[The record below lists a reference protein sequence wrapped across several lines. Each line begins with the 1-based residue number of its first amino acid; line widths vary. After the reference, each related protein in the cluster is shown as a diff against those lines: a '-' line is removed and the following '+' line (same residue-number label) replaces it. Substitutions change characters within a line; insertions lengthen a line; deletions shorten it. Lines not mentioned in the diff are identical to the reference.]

1 MRVALLTMLETG
13 GTASSC
19 PRAFLPV
26 GGLSVAR
33 QQLGLVLALG
43 CERIICLAREFG
55 PELTDLQ
62 HVGEAHGAHFHAISA
77 PRALA
82 GLVTAADELIALAD
96 GLLADPEEAARLLEA
111 GQAVLVQPVDAGLAA
126 GFERLDINHASAGAL
141 RMPGRL
147 VEKLAD
153 LPTDID
159 AMSALTRIALQN
171 GVVQR
176 QITVAEASARRW
188 ALVRTDDEAH
198 GLEPAWF
205 SERMSDARTI
215 SPGEWLARAAAR
227 RFGPA
232 MLHSTGGKVAGVAG
246 AGVLLALGLGAGWFG
261 LVAGGLILCACGWVT
276 GRMSEEIYQVE
287 RRALLRKSP
296 RFLSGSVF
304 GWAIDLALIALAGW
318 GVGASSAA
326 PWGQQ
331 FFAPAM
337 VVALSRLVPRLI
349 ETRWAHVLEDR
360 ALVALVLAAAQTS
373 GQAGLALPGLALVL
387 VIAGLAAPRGNRG

>member
-1 MRVALLTMLETG
+1 
-13 GTASSC
+13 
-19 PRAFLPV
+19 
-26 GGLSVAR
+26 VAR
-33 QQLGLVLALG
+33 QQLGLALALG

-55 PELTDLQ
+55 PELTELQ
-62 HVGEAHGAHFHAISA
+62 HVAEAHGAHFHAISA
-77 PRALA
+77 PRALV

-96 GLLADPEEAARLLEA
+96 GLLADPEEASRLLEA

-147 VEKLAD
+147 VERLAD
-153 LPTDID
+153 LPADID
-159 AMSALTRIALQN
+159 ALSALTRIALQN
-171 GVVQR
+171 RVAQR

-188 ALVRTDDEAH
+188 ALVRSDDEAH

-205 SERMSDARTI
+205 AERMSAVQVV

-232 MLHSTGGKVAGVAG
+232 MLHSAGGKAAGVAG
-246 AGVLLALGLGAGWFG
+246 AAVLLALGLGAGWFG
-261 LVAGGLILCACGWVT
+261 LVASGLVLCACGWVT
-276 GRMSEEIYQVE
+276 GRMSEELFQVE

-296 RFLSGSVF
+296 RFLTSSVF
-304 GWAIDLALIALAGW
+304 GWIVDLAMIALAGW
-318 GVGASSAA
+318 GIGASLAA

-337 VVALSRLVPRLI
+337 VVALTLLVPRLI
-349 ETRWAHVLEDR
+349 ASRWANFLEDR
-360 ALVALVLAAAQTS
+360 ALVALGLAAAQTS
-373 GQAGLALPGLALVL
+373 GQAGLALQALAVVL